1 MTVTATSAATTTTP
15 ATSSSTASGA
25 STDVVNAGRT
35 SLAQNFDMFLTLLTA
50 QMKNQDPLSP
60 MDNNQFTQQLVAMTG
75 VEQQLDT
82 NDLLKQLVSNT
93 GGNIASAVDLIGKN
107 VEANSADTSLSSG
120 KAQWTYHLDSDV
132 PNMKIQVLN
141 SSGQTVDVFAP
152 SGDQATAGDHT
163 LSWNG
168 QNINGQT
175 LPDGVYTLSLTTQ
188 GADGGDVAVGTIYQS
203 GPATA
208 VEQSNGQTLVTVN
221 GTKVPLS
228 DIVSITPIATST
240 TSTPATT
247 STGATSTST
256 TGQTSA
262 AAA

>member
-1 MTVTATSAATTTTP
+1 MTVAATSAATTTA
-15 ATSSSTASGA
+15 ATASST
-25 STDVVNAGRT
+25 DIGRT
-35 SLAQNFDMFLTLLTA
+35 SLAQNFNMFLTLLTA

-60 MDNNQFTQQLVAMTG
+60 LDNNQFTQQLVQMTG

-93 GGNIASAVDLIGKN
+93 GGNIASAVDLIGKT
-107 VEANSADTSLSSG
+107 VRAESADANLSSG

-132 PNMKIQVLN
+132 SDMKIQVLN
-141 SSGQTVDVFAP
+141 SSGQTVNVFAP
-152 SGDQATAGDHT
+152 TGAQAAAGDHT

-168 QNINGQT
+168 QNFNGQT
-175 LPDGVYTLSLTTQ
+175 LPDGVYTLKLTTQ
-188 GADGGDVAVGTIYQS
+188 ASDGSDVAVGTVYQS

-208 VEQSNGQTLVTVN
+208 VEQSNGQTLITVN

-228 DIVSITPIATST
+228 DIVSVTPTAN
-240 TSTPATT
+240 AN
-247 STGATSTST
+247 TSTSGSTGSTSNASNT
-256 TGQTSA
+256 TDQTSA